1 MEAETSAFL
10 KDRTSHIQA
19 SPLILSEHQK
29 RKAKREVLLEMY
41 RILNKKTGNPV
52 TTIRLLASFKKK
64 YQNIFGGKMMSK
76 IAEVDGRTF
85 HRLGSPGFPSRASQ
99 KMYENEFSRLMSD
112 EVPKGLR
119 TLIIAITKK
128 CPLNCEHCF
137 EWENLNKEE
146 TMSADEL
153 IDMVRSYQ
161 DYGTTQIMFSGGE
174 PLMRK
179 NDLLEILDSTQ
190 PGTDFWII
198 TSGLGLNLEN
208 ARLLKERGLTGVM
221 VSLDHHE
228 AAQHNQFRGN
238 KKAFDWAVSA
248 VKNSNEV
255 GLVTALS
262 LCATR
267 AYTAPENL
275 SRYMDLAKSLGVS
288 FVQILEAREAGR
300 YKGKDV
306 MLEAHHLKLIDETYL
321 KYNSEK
327 RYASYPIVNSLGYHQ
342 RRIGCFG
349 GGNRFF
355 YIDTDGDAHLCPYCV
370 GKSSNAVH
378 NSPEQV
384 IDRLKQGSCHVFEE
398 SLI

>member
-1 MEAETSAFL
+1 MEVKTSSYL
-10 KDRTSHIQA
+10 KESNAGIHA
-19 SPLILSEHQK
+19 SPLILSEQEK
-29 RKAKREVLLEMY
+29 KIARRRVQLEMY
-41 RILNKKTGNPV
+41 RILNKKTGNPL
-52 TTIRLLASFKKK
+52 TTIRLLVSFKKK

-76 IAEVDGRTF
+76 IAKVDGRTF
-85 HRLGSPGFPSRASQ
+85 HRLGSPGFPSMAS
-99 KMYENEFSRLMSD
+99 KRMYDNELSRLMSD
-112 EVPKGLR
+112 DAPKGLR
-119 TLIIAITKK
+119 TLIIAITKQ

-137 EWENLNKEE
+137 EWENLNKGESLK
-146 TMSADEL
+146 TTEL
-153 IDMVRSYQ
+153 IEMVRSYQ
-161 DYGTTQIMFSGGE
+161 DFGTTQIMFSGGE

-179 NDLLEILDSTQ
+179 HDLLEILDSAKS
-190 PGTDFWII
+190 GTDFWII
-198 TSGLGLNLEN
+198 TSGVGLNPEN
-208 ARLLKERGLTGVM
+208 AELLKAHGLTGVM

-228 AAQHNQFRGN
+228 AHNHNQFRGN
-238 KKAFDWAVSA
+238 KNAYSWALSA
-248 VKNSNEV
+248 VRNSNTA

-267 AYTAPENL
+267 EYVTPDNL
-275 SRYMDLAKSLGVS
+275 AQYMDLAKSLGVS
-288 FVQILEAREAGR
+288 FVQILEPRAEGR

-306 MLEAHHLKLIDETYL
+306 ALEDHHIQMLDEFYL

-327 RYASYPIVNSLGYHQ
+327 RFESYPIVNSLGYHQ
-342 RRIGCFG
+342 RKIGCFG

-384 IDRLKQGSCHVFEE
+384 IGKLKQGSCHIFEE